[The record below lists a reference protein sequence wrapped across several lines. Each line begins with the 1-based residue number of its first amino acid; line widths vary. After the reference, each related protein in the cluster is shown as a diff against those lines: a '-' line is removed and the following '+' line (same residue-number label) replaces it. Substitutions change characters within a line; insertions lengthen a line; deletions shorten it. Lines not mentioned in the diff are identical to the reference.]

1 MSSSCQHCQ
10 HRKQVPAASL
20 AYLPLAQAAA
30 LHLQPPQTSP
40 RQWLPLP
47 HQLLTHRAVLQSGVQ
62 RLQGQGQVLLQL
74 CLELLLQDSSS
85 LVDLLVLQR
94 RLSRSRLREMATAHM
109 PQMCQQLHCQQ
120 LASSRLLTGQPHLR
134 PLVLLPVAQLWV
146 QAPQQANQQL
156 QCPPSTLVLLVV

>member
-30 LHLQPPQTSP
+30 LHLQPPPTSS
-40 RQWLPLP
+40 REWLPLP
-47 HQLLTHRAVLQSGVQ
+47 HQLLTHPAVLQPGVQ

-74 CLELLLQDSSS
+74 CLVLMLQDSSS